1 MTTET
6 SPRTRARAVRIAP
19 SGLWTTGAVSVR
31 CGVPLRTVQHAI
43 TSGRLP
49 AYTVD
54 TPQGAIYA
62 VRPADARALWG
73 EIPDLDL
80 PAPTELATA

>member
-1 MTTET
+1 M
-6 SPRTRARAVRIAP
+6 
-19 SGLWTTGAVSVR
+19 
-31 CGVPLRTVQHAI
+31 QHAI